1 VKRINKSAY
10 LIKTDDDI
18 TIIDKYLS
26 TCFEKEER
34 YFLVNITDQPNRHS
48 GMSTL
53 SIDSWMDNI

>member
-1 VKRINKSAY
+1 VKCINKSSY

-26 TCFEKEER
+26 TCFDKKES

-48 GMSTL
+48 GMSSL